1 MDYHYDSLLDED
13 PEVKERIA
21 RGKVEAL
28 QEMAM
33 EVVNDQYPTLAELAQ
48 ERVLLIKQPEMLRQL
63 VKQIYKAPDEA
74 TARWVLNTFAA

>member
-13 PEVKERIA
+13 PEVKERVA

-33 EVVNDQYPTLAELAQ
+33 EVVNDQYPTLAELAH
-48 ERVLLIKQPEMLRQL
+48 ERVLLIKQPEMLR
-63 VKQIYKAPDEA
+63 
-74 TARWVLNTFAA
+74 